1 MTDEQ
6 LQFARRAVTECLK
19 IYVDPTTAHAAE
31 ARAAEL
37 GESISGYVRRL
48 IMQDIRQARE
58 QARLSAG
65 EDGPDRTWPGRD

>member
-1 MTDEQ
+1 MTE
-6 LQFARRAVTECLK
+6 LLKFARMAMTECLK
-19 IYVDPTTAHAAE
+19 IYVDHLTAHAAE

-48 IMQDIRQARE
+48 VMQDIRQARE

-65 EDGPDRTWPGRD
+65 VDGPDRTGAGRG

>member
-31 ARAAEL
+31 ARAAEE
-37 GESISGYVRRL
+37 GESLSGYVRRL
-48 IMQDIRQARE
+48 VMLDIRRARE
-58 QARLSAG
+58 EARLSASPLAG
-65 EDGPDRTWPGRD
+65 DRPSQGRD